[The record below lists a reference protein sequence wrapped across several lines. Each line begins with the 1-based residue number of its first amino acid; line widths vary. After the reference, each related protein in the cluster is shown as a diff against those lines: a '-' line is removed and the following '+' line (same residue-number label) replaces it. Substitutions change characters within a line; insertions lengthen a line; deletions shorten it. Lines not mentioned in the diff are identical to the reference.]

1 MSNSRNRSVRAKAPE
16 VHVGDGGQRNKCI
29 GNRLRR
35 PLFAAGIIWSCVLS
49 RGRSLR
55 QLVQ

>member
-29 GNRLRR
+29 
-35 PLFAAGIIWSCVLS
+35 AAGIIWSCVLS